1 MKSILT
7 HLFTRYLKMTIDSPE
22 FGEGD
27 TSREYLISFMIH
39 ALNQI
44 NNLPEDKLN
53 RWLGYI
59 QGVLISYNVTTSE
72 IERNYSRPLFHTVYK
87 SRNIDIPETV
97 NIGEI
102 NDYHNY

>member
-1 MKSILT
+1 MDYQLDT
-7 HLFTRYLKMTIDSPE
+7 HRKWSE
-22 FGEGD
+22 
-27 TSREYLISFMIH
+27 
-39 ALNQI
+39 
-44 NNLPEDKLN
+44 
-53 RWLGYI
+53 YI